1 MALKIVSGVQARP
14 QKVVVYGV
22 EGIGKS
28 TLASQFP
35 APLFID
41 VEGGTSQLD
50 VPRIANVNSWP
61 MLMQTVEEVANTD
74 AICQTLVLDTA
85 DWAER
90 LCVEYV
96 CQKLHV
102 TGIEDVGYGK
112 GYTYLQ
118 EEFSKLLDL
127 CSNCVKRGK
136 NVVILAH
143 AKMRKFEQPDEMGA
157 YDRWELKLSKQ
168 CAPITKEWADMVLF
182 LNYKTIVTTTKD
194 GKNKA
199 SGNKR
204 IIHTVHQACW
214 DAKNRHGLPE
224 ELPLE
229 WGEEL
234 ARIFPTQETN
244 SVYRAAETFDATV
257 QQKMTNPQ
265 CVSELAKRS
274 GYTDDDILRIAK
286 ENQWCPADASKLE
299 DVNDAVLDDI
309 INRWEQFKDKFLE
322 LPF

>member
-14 QKVVVYGV
+14 QKVVIYGV

-41 VEGGTSQLD
+41 VEGGTSQLN

-90 LCVEYV
+90 LCVEHV

-234 ARIFPTQETN
+234 ARIFPGQEPS

-257 QQKMTNPQ
+257 QQKMTNAQ
-265 CVSELAKRS
+265 CVSELAKRG
-274 GYTDDDILRIAK
+274 GYTDDSVLKMLK
-286 ENQWCPADASKLE
+286 ENQKCSPNATKLE
-299 DVNDAVLDDI
+299 DVDEAVLETVI
-309 INRWEQFKDKFLE
+309 QKWEQFKDFLE

>member
-1 MALKIVSGVQARP
+1 MALKIISGKQTRP
-14 QKVVVYGV
+14 QKVVIYGV

-35 APLFID
+35 KPLFID

-50 VPRIANVNSWP
+50 VPRIANVTSWP
-61 MLMQTVEEVANTD
+61 ILLKTVEEVAMAD

-90 LCVEYV
+90 MCTEYV
-96 CQKLHV
+96 CQKLRV

-118 EEFSKLLDL
+118 EEFSKLLDI
-127 CSNCVKRGK
+127 CSQCVKRGK

-182 LNYKTIVTTTKD
+182 LNYKTVVTTTKD
-194 GKNKA
+194 GKSKA
-199 SGNKR
+199 AGGKR
-204 IIHTVHQACW
+204 VMYTVHHACW

-234 ARIFPTQETN
+234 ANIFSEQTPS

-257 QQKMTNPQ
+257 QQKMTNAQ
-265 CVSELAKRS
+265 CVSELAKR
-274 GYTDDDILRIAK
+274 GGFTDDSVLKMLK
-286 ENQWCPADASKLE
+286 ENQKCSQDTTKLE
-299 DVNDAVLDDI
+299 DVDDAILETVI
-309 INRWEQFKDKFLE
+309 QKWEQFKEFIE